1 VLDDPGMTFIWFA
14 LAVLVVVVWVLTLM
28 DLFRRRYPTG
38 TTIAWLALI
47 VILPLVG
54 SGIYLAV
61 RKPTPEE
68 VERDALAQAEH
79 RRTL

>member
-1 VLDDPGMTFIWFA
+1 VLDDPRMTFIWFA
-14 LAVLVVVVWVLTLM
+14 LAVLVAVVWVLTLM
-28 DLFRRRYPTG
+28 DLFRRHYPTW
-38 TTIAWLALI
+38 TTVGWLALI
-47 VILPLVG
+47 IVLPLVG
-54 SGIYLAV
+54 SGIYWAV